1 VVERVVVGD
10 REPRVTTVEFD
21 VVVDAPPEAVWDV
34 ISDPRRLPYWDR
46 HIVRV
51 EGVPAE
57 GLREGMRYTTEMR
70 LMLLRSTIDGEVL
83 EWDPPHRAKIRLVG
97 LLDATVTSTIE
108 PLSRPQPARARDRLP
123 LPRRRRR
130 DRGSE
135 SGGSGART
143 WRSAGTLAQKRDIED
158 SFSGGANDPD
168 ADLILVDVALAILG
182 GTCAEPARSADE
194 VADHEAETRGHHDH
208 V

>member
-1 VVERVVVGD
+1 M
-10 REPRVTTVEFD
+10 TTVEFD
-21 VVVDAPPEAVWDV
+21 VVVDAPPEAVWKV

-108 PLSRPQPARARDRLP
+108 TL
-123 LPRRRRR
+123 
-130 DRGSE
+130 
-135 SGGSGART
+135 SGGRSLLEHVIDYRFRGGPFGEIAARSLARVGGAHLALR
-143 WRSAGTLAQKRDIED
+143 RGTLAQKRDIED
-158 SFSGGANDPD
+158 SFSGGANDRD
-168 ADLILVDVALAILG
+168 A
-182 GTCAEPARSADE
+182 T
-194 VADHEAETRGHHDH
+194 
-208 V
+208 